1 MIKDENFILLVAES
15 TNLIMKTEAML
26 KDLGISCRILPLPSQ
41 LKASCGLSIKIE
53 LEDLEKVK
61 KEIATQNIV
70 LEGYMVE
77 KKGIRKY
84 FEKLF

>member
-26 KDLGISCRILPLPSQ
+26 KELGISCRILPLPSQ
-41 LKASCGLSIKIE
+41 LKASCGLSIKID
-53 LEDLEKVK
+53 LEDLERVK
-61 KEIATQNIV
+61 EEINVQNII

-77 KKGIRKY
+77 KKGLRKY

>member
-1 MIKDENFILLVAES
+1 MIKDERFILLVAES

-26 KDLGISCRILPLPSQ
+26 KELGISCRILPLPSQ
-41 LKASCGLSIKIE
+41 LKASCGLSIKIQ
-53 LEDLEKVK
+53 LEDVEKVK
-61 KEIATQNIV
+61 EELIVQNII

-77 KKGIRKY
+77 KKGMRKY